1 VGDFFR
7 RYPLS
12 TVIGWGLTVLAILT
26 ALQGAGILTGR
37 VAHVVNLIAAIVQI
51 ALTTIARQKVT
62 PVANPKDDLGRQLVP
77 VRTPPV
83 GGR

>member
-1 VGDFFR
+1 VGEFFK

-12 TVIGWGLTVLAILT
+12 TVIGWGLTVLAILV

-37 VAHVVNLIAAIVQI
+37 AAATVNLIAAIVQI

-62 PVANPKDDLGRQLVP
+62 PVIDPTDDAGRQLVP
-77 VRTPPV
+77 RPGSPI
-83 GGR
+83 R